1 MFEICETNPFEHAA
15 QTIPHSESNVI
26 KFLFCSSFLFYFF
39 FLVLT
44 LDSDDDYE
52 VV

>member
-1 MFEICETNPFEHAA
+1 MFEICETNPFDVRDKNVEHHEGKHISLINKIYSL
-15 QTIPHSESNVI
+15 T
-26 KFLFCSSFLFYFF
+26 

-44 LDSDDDYE
+44 LDSDDDFE

>member
-1 MFEICETNPFEHAA
+1 MFEICESNPFDVLNKKADHHEGKH
-15 QTIPHSESNVI
+15 ISIINIIHS
-26 KFLFCSSFLFYFF
+26 FFFCI

-44 LDSDDDYE
+44 LDSDDDFE

>member
-1 MFEICETNPFEHAA
+1 MFEICESNPFDLLNKKTEHHGGKH
-15 QTIPHSESNVI
+15 ISLIN
-26 KFLFCSSFLFYFF
+26 KNLFIY

-44 LDSDDDYE
+44 LDSDDDFE